1 MGKTRPYFSP
11 DRNWL
16 ITVTTLL
23 SNLKYLFLLV
33 ALYIHDPVYRLASP
47 GKFLDTVGT
56 WGEGL
61 QKLGLANTAYWPNQ
75 VVEVPTEVS

>member
-1 MGKTRPYFSP
+1 MEIYQISP
-11 DRNWL
+11 NS

-47 GKFLDTVGT
+47 GKFLDTVET